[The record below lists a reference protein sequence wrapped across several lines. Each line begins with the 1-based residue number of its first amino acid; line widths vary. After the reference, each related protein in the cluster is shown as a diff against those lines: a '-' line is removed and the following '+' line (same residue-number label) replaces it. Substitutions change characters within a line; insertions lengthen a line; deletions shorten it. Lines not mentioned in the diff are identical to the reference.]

1 MLSAAPLSAPNP
13 RRCIRDRHPWSV
25 LLVRVA
31 DDRHGRR
38 QDLLRRRRGLGHA
51 RRLGA
56 PARDTRTAPSITV
69 GGATRYDVVVLV
81 RRGSAITCSRPANG
95 LTLLTSVAATVAR
108 ARIAVQ
114 NNLSRRQMEIFGKV
128 AH

>member
-1 MLSAAPLSAPNP
+1 
-13 RRCIRDRHPWSV
+13 
-25 LLVRVA
+25 
-31 DDRHGRR
+31 
-38 QDLLRRRRGLGHA
+38 
-51 RRLGA
+51 
-56 PARDTRTAPSITV
+56 
-69 GGATRYDVVVLV
+69 VVLV